1 MCKVVVIVSN
11 NITVP
16 VKIFNPGNDPV
27 VIPKGKIISKFTELN
42 KDYDIRRINP
52 DEKQVNF
59 LQNVVLPKSVDGEG
73 HVNST
78 ANLAVKFQTFTRNFE
93 FNENLNTVLD
103 TKMLEFLYQNRDIFV
118 TDDNPTLGCTDLV
131 QHHIILKQN
140 FRPLHQ
146 ALIGYP
152 QIKGRYSDIIWM
164 NYWNRVL
171 FAK

>member
-1 MCKVVVIVSN
+1 
-11 NITVP
+11 

-59 LQNVVLPKSVDGEG
+59 VQNVVLPKSVDGEG

-93 FNENLNTVLD
+93 LNENLNTEQN
-103 TKMLEFLYQNRDIFV
+103 TRMLEFLYQNRDIFASE
-118 TDDNPTLGCTDLV
+118 DNPSLGCSDLE

-140 FRPLHQ
+140 CRPLHQ
-146 ALIGYP
+146 APYRLSP
-152 QIKGRYSDIIWM
+152 NKSW
-164 NYWNRVL
+164 VL
-171 FAK
+171 QLDHFLDLKFSQEQLYC